1 MSGGPTTVE
10 VPPRS
15 PRGRLPVITWG
26 ARDAAWAL
34 VAGFLLATLLPV
46 LFVAP
51 FFDDLN
57 ETGAK
62 LAFQGLFE
70 LVLVGTV
77 VGVASGWRFTDISA
91 ALARLGFRRFD
102 RSAVW
107 IAVKGY
113 AAYFGLTLVLGLIVR
128 PDQEDISKE
137 LGACGSSVAIAVLA
151 VILLA
156 LVAPVVEEMFFRGM
170 FFSGLRSRFSLWPAA
185 AISGGL
191 FGLAHAPTGPIS
203 AIVLIGLGVA
213 LATDGNARYSRLDPY
228 AGTQLALAEACRNVA
243 ATGAI
248 AGAHSVPAVRWG
260 FLTGDPTKFRPAQGR
275 ETPTPLNA
283 TYSGRPWVPP
293 QSPATSDYLGGRRS
307 SAAPKDAR
315 VRTVITFGFVGPR

>member
-1 MSGGPTTVE
+1 MSGGPTTVGAP
-10 VPPRS
+10 PPRS

-26 ARDAAWAL
+26 ARDAVWAL
-34 VAGFLLATLLPV
+34 IAGFLLATLLPA

-77 VGVASGWRFTDISA
+77 IGVASGWRFADLSA
-91 ALARLGFRRFD
+91 ALPRLGFRRFG

-113 AAYFGLTLVLGLIVR
+113 AAYFALTLALSVIVR

-137 LGACGSSVAIAVLA
+137 LGVCGSSVAIAVLA
-151 VILLA
+151 VVLLA

-191 FGLAHAPTGPIS
+191 FGLAHAPTGPTS
-203 AIVLIGLGVA
+203 AIVLVGLGVA
-213 LATDGNARYSRLDPY
+213 LAWIYEETGSIWPCIMVHVMNNA
-228 AGTQLALAEACRNVA
+228 LALAVA
-243 ATGAI
+243 FNGC
-248 AGAHSVPAVRWG
+248 G
-260 FLTGDPTKFRPAQGR
+260 
-275 ETPTPLNA
+275 
-283 TYSGRPWVPP
+283 
-293 QSPATSDYLGGRRS
+293 
-307 SAAPKDAR
+307 
-315 VRTVITFGFVGPR
+315 